1 MVFIIGYFVG
11 REEMELERFV
21 FASARCARALSLS
34 LSGASEA
41 SRHGH
46 QIPNSILR
54 FSSSINTRERRG
66 LSRLY
71 PFTPL
76 QFVYLSI
83 TSRPVT
89 HFFLFS
95 LFFFLIMIFFFFFH
109 VKDKFNNNSRI
120 TIFGSRSICIPFLGV
135 YNYLNLGRFLR
146 ISKLG

>member
-1 MVFIIGYFVG
+1 MGG
-11 REEMELERFV
+11 RKWNWSDLFLPLH
-21 FASARCARALSLS
+21 AALALSLS

-71 PFTPL
+71 PVTPL

-89 HFFLFS
+89 HLFLFS
-95 LFFFLIMIFFFFFH
+95 LFFFFFSFFNNYNFFFFFH
-109 VKDKFNNNSRI
+109 EKDKFNNNSRI
-120 TIFGSRSICIPFLGV
+120 TIFGSRNICLPFLGV

>member
-1 MVFIIGYFVG
+1 
-11 REEMELERFV
+11 MELERFV

-71 PFTPL
+71 PVTPL

-89 HFFLFS
+89 DLFLFS
-95 LFFFLIMIFFFFFH
+95 LFFFFFSFFNNDNFFFFH
-109 VKDKFNNNSRI
+109 EKDKFNNNSRI
-120 TIFGSRSICIPFLGV
+120 TIFGSRSICLPFLGV

>member
-1 MVFIIGYFVG
+1 
-11 REEMELERFV
+11 MELERFV

-71 PFTPL
+71 PVTPL

-95 LFFFLIMIFFFFFH
+95 LFFFSFLFF
-109 VKDKFNNNSRI
+109 
-120 TIFGSRSICIPFLGV
+120 
-135 YNYLNLGRFLR
+135 
-146 ISKLG
+146 

>member
-1 MVFIIGYFVG
+1 MGG
-11 REEMELERFV
+11 RKWNWSDLFLPLH
-21 FASARCARALSLS
+21 AALALSLS
-34 LSGASEA
+34 VSGASGA

-71 PFTPL
+71 PVTPL

-89 HFFLFS
+89 HLFLFS
-95 LFFFLIMIFFFFFH
+95 LFFFFFSFFNNDNFFFFM
-109 VKDKFNNNSRI
+109 K
-120 TIFGSRSICIPFLGV
+120 
-135 YNYLNLGRFLR
+135 R
-146 ISKLG
+146 ISLTIILGSQSLAPVVFVYHF

>member
-1 MVFIIGYFVG
+1 MVFIIGYFIG

-46 QIPNSILR
+46 QIPNPILR

-71 PFTPL
+71 PVTPL

-89 HFFLFS
+89 HLFLFS
-95 LFFFLIMIFFFFFH
+95 LFFFFFSFFNNDNFFFFFM
-109 VKDKFNNNSRI
+109 K
-120 TIFGSRSICIPFLGV
+120 
-135 YNYLNLGRFLR
+135 R
-146 ISKLG
+146 ISLTIILGSQSLAPVIFVYHF